1 MRFDRRTSFRASWQ
15 IAGALVLALSFAA
28 FPASAL
34 AQSAPAATPYKIS
47 PGDQIDVNFR
57 WTPEFNQSV
66 TVQPDGHTVLMS
78 AGDIQAAGL
87 TIQEFHDE
95 IAKHSTD
102 KLLDPEFTVSVKDF
116 EKPHIVVAGEVQT
129 PGRYDLR
136 TATTALGAVLQA
148 GGTKEGGDMAHVILF
163 RNLNSQVAEVHRLS
177 FGKLDRN
184 GKPPSDD
191 MLLQPGD
198 MILVTRDKLANIGR
212 FVKAFNLGV
221 YFNPIPSNGL

>member
-1 MRFDRRTSFRASWQ
+1 MTFNRRTIARASWPL
-15 IAGALVLALSFAA
+15 LVAVALSSAATA
-28 FPASAL
+28 FPASAF
-34 AQSAPAATPYKIS
+34 AQNAPASSPYKIS
-47 PGDQIDVNFR
+47 PGDQLDINFR
-57 WTPEFNQSV
+57 WTPEFNQSL
-66 TVQPDGHTVLMS
+66 TVQPDGHTVLMA

-87 TIQEFHDE
+87 TLQELHDE

-102 KLLDPEFTVSVKDF
+102 KLLDPEFTVSLKES

-136 TATTALGAVLQA
+136 TATTALQAVLQA
-148 GGTKEGGDMAHVILF
+148 GGTREGGNMGHVILF
-163 RNLNSQVAEVHRLS
+163 RNLNSKVAEVHRLS
-177 FGKLDRN
+177 FSKLDRN

-212 FVKAFNLGV
+212 YIKTFNLGV
-221 YFNPIPSNGL
+221 YFNPLSANGL